1 MALLL
6 PPLQSLLQILVNYLK
21 AAYLKY
27 KMELRIKD
35 KIVKVDRIENGIPVI
50 KAKAEEIRHPDGRVD
65 VIIRVPCLQIQ
76 NKLNEEG

>member
-1 MALLL
+1 
-6 PPLQSLLQILVNYLK
+6 
-21 AAYLKY
+21 
-27 KMELRIKD
+27 MELRIKD